1 MINIKKVKNG
11 QKIKFNDHW
20 HTITNYDI
28 DCTNL
33 NGTVY
38 KEGQRIEIKLDTDK
52 YKYDLFEWNNCLIF
66 NFPNDYHYNDVEVE
80 IIEVE

>member
-1 MINIKKVKNG
+1 MTVNIKTLVNG

-33 NGTVY
+33 TGIVC
-38 KEGQRIEIKLDTDK
+38 KEGQRIEIKDLSAYKVLSK
-52 YKYDLFEWNNCLIF
+52 YFL
-66 NFPNDYHYNDVEVE
+66 
-80 IIEVE
+80 